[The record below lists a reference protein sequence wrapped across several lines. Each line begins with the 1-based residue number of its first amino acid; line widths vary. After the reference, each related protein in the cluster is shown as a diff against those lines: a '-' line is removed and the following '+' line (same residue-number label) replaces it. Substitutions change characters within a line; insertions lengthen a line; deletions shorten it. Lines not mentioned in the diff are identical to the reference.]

1 MYICFKH
8 LWPMYAY
15 VCLSISLLSI
25 IYILAVNILLF
36 FKKNFVIMNSVSY
49 LYTRKIYLLL
59 LLQSNWTERWQFIRY
74 SWLASHF
81 VGLAVMIRLMARIKQ
96 ELESYDFANKS
107 KRTYLPTYILS
118 NSKVMKYDTVLSK
131 KDYSSFYWFSYFK
144 LLFKTKVAF

>member
-1 MYICFKH
+1 
-8 LWPMYAY
+8 
-15 VCLSISLLSI
+15 
-25 IYILAVNILLF
+25 
-36 FKKNFVIMNSVSY
+36 
-49 LYTRKIYLLL
+49 
-59 LLQSNWTERWQFIRY
+59 
-74 SWLASHF
+74 
-81 VGLAVMIRLMARIKQ
+81 MIRLMARIKQ